1 MTMQR
6 GGGTAARALV
16 AFVLM
21 TVVLTTLAPAALG
34 RPADMRTRA
43 DRYRVRMLALL
54 NEMRSDRQL
63 PELRLNHPLSP
74 ESWDH
79 SRAMARRDELFHTP
93 NLAILVEAYG
103 ATVWG
108 ENVGV
113 AQTLRRVLTL
123 MMASPPHRQ
132 HLVDPRLRWIG
143 IGVVRMHGWLWVT
156 MDLHN

>member
-1 MTMQR
+1 MQR

-21 TVVLTTLAPAALG
+21 AVVLTTLAPSALAQPTG
-34 RPADMRTRA
+34 TRA

-54 NEMRSDRQL
+54 NEMRSSRDL
-63 PELRLNHPLSP
+63 PELRLNHRLSP
-74 ESWDH
+74 DSWDH
-79 SRAMARRDELFHTP
+79 SRAMARRDELFHMP

-156 MDLHN
+156 LDLHN